1 MEMIPVVS
9 SLLKAVG
16 YDPEAQELS
25 VEFKKG
31 DTYVY
36 RGVTQAVFHAMM
48 EAQSI
53 GHFFLRNIK
62 SNYECTK
69 ESNGPPRQA

>member
-25 VEFKKG
+25 VEFQKG

-36 RGVTQAVFHAMM
+36 RGVTQPVHDAMM
-48 EAQSI
+48 EAQSV
-53 GHFFLRNIK
+53 GRFFLVNVKRQ
-62 SNYECTK
+62 YECIK
-69 ESNGPPRQA
+69 ETA